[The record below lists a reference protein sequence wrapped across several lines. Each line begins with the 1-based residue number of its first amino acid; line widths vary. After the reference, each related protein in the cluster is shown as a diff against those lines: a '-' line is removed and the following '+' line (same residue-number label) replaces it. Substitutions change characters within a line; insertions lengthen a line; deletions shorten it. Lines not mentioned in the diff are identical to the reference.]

1 MNWLFPFLTMK
12 KSKINPLKD
21 NQQALK
27 IGFWGTGPK
36 NLYGNIYFGQIAQ
49 RLGVAPKNIYV
60 QNGGVHALKDFF
72 SAIDRNGNRKLS
84 ADEIASLE
92 VEVCGYSWG
101 AIAAIGFC
109 QRLST
114 AGTIVVG
121 GTPKNP
127 IAFEIGAPVRIKRLF
142 VIDPVPILNSPG
154 VVPSTVDS
162 FFNFYQTNGGDGI
175 MRSAQNHDLVVEEL
189 GTVLSRLFKGTF
201 IETKAS
207 KSKQFDI
214 GAEKMTASD
223 GVCFANGSETNH
235 DTIGWFVAANLSAN
249 KAGIM

>member
-1 MNWLFPFLTMK
+1 MKRSKTNPPKNSQQLF
-12 KSKINPLKD
+12 
-21 NQQALK
+21 K

-49 RLGVAPKNIYV
+49 GLGVSSKNLYV
-60 QNGGVHALKDFF
+60 QKDGVRALKDFF

-84 ADEIASLE
+84 ADEVASLE

-109 QRLST
+109 QRLSK

-127 IAFEIGAPVRIKRLF
+127 TTFELGAPVRVKRLF

-154 VVPSTVDS
+154 VVPATVDS
-162 FFNFYQTNGGDGI
+162 FVNFYQNNGGDGV
-175 MRSAQNHDLVVEEL
+175 MRSAQKHDLIVESV
-189 GTVLSRLFKGTF
+189 GTVMSRLFKGTS
-201 IETKAS
+201 IESKAAD
-207 KSKQFDI
+207 SKQYNI
-214 GAEKMTASD
+214 GAKKMTASD
-223 GVCFANGSETNH
+223 GVYFANGSETNH
-235 DTIGWFVAANLSAN
+235 DTIVWFVDAMLSAS
-249 KAGIM
+249 KGTGRIA